1 MKALTIT
8 QPYATLIAIGAKT
21 IETCGWLTKYRGPIA
36 IHAGAGL
43 GPVGGRT
50 GLHSLCASAPFAKA
64 LLGAGYSANLMPAWG
79 LPLGAI
85 VAVANLT
92 DIAEIMLDCMWG
104 IDERGRMRA
113 GPHNRIDL
121 PFGSEMS
128 FGDYSPGRYAWLLAN
143 VRRLPEPVPCKGA
156 LSSSSMAYSLLWQ
169 LPPDVLAAVSAQ
181 LQEAI

>member
-21 IETCGWLTKYRGPIA
+21 IETRGWRTDYMGPIA

-50 GLHSLCASAPFAKA
+50 GLHSLCASAPFAEA
-64 LLGAGYSANLMPAWG
+64 LLGAGYSANIMPAWG

-85 VAVANLT
+85 VAVATLINCRNT
-92 DIAEIMLDCMWG
+92 SGSRCEWV
-104 IDERGRMRA
+104 R
-113 GPHNRIDL
+113 DL
-121 PFGSEMS
+121 SDQELA
-128 FGDYSPGRYAWLLAN
+128 FGDYSPARYGWVLVQ

-156 LSSSSMAYSLLWQ
+156 LSLWQ
-169 LPPDVLAAVSAQ
+169 LPPDVLASVNAQ